1 MDRHPTTTTWAFP
14 PASRAP
20 LPAPF
25 ERVNLRELEAR
36 PDRFEH
42 HLMIVGRVGDTQLEI
57 ATASEPL
64 YFWHQNLSDE
74 YVLPLPTGDPMLDAF
89 PFRTFFAEPNSGE
102 DVGRVKH
109 GVGQMVLHPFG
120 LLHWPGR
127 LRAPYRTFEFAA
139 GMRRTGLT
147 VVVCAG
153 RVTPPDNRPLF
164 VSAGCEEG
172 PKAYRGF
179 PLPVM
184 LADLATEPARAVGAV
199 GDTIIET
206 AVAPERI
213 APPRGGYVI
222 VLEGEG
228 SVFPADLIYVPPGAA
243 LAGDGIARAVV
254 VSSTEAQASPPPSSW
269 EMPPPPPFTPSEEAP
284 RGVLPCAVGALEIS
298 EMSSELVR
306 VAIGDEAREVP
317 RYWLARMLFRA
328 ALHGLRLGYLET
340 YGGFYL
346 DDEGGG
352 DLRLGL
358 RDVGHVWVSRGEAR
372 AAVERI
378 YRAVAPPGYV
388 ERLA

>member
-1 MDRHPTTTTWAFP
+1 
-14 PASRAP
+14 
-20 LPAPF
+20 
-25 ERVNLRELEAR
+25 
-36 PDRFEH
+36 
-42 HLMIVGRVGDTQLEI
+42 MIVGRVGDTQLEI

-74 YVLPLPTGDPMLDAF
+74 YVLPLPTGDPMLDSF
-89 PFRTFFAEPNSGE
+89 PFRTFFADPGSGQ

-109 GVGQMVLHPFG
+109 GVGQMVLHPYG

-127 LRAPYRTFEFAA
+127 LRAPYRTFEFAP
-139 GMRRTGLT
+139 GMRRAGLT
-147 VVVCAG
+147 AVVCAG
-153 RVTPPDNRPLF
+153 RVTPPDTRPLF
-164 VSAGCEEG
+164 VSPGCEEG

-184 LADLATEPARAVGAV
+184 LADLAAEPARAVGAV

-206 AVAPERI
+206 VVSPERI
-213 APPRGGYVI
+213 APPRGGFVI

-228 SVFPADLIYVPPGAA
+228 AVFPADLIFVPPGAV

-254 VSSTEAQASPPPSSW
+254 VSSTEAEASPPPSSW
-269 EMPPPPPFTPSEEAP
+269 ELPPPAPFTPSEEAP
-284 RGVLPCAVGALEIS
+284 RGALPCAVGALEIS

-306 VAIGDEAREVP
+306 IAIADEAREVP

-328 ALHGLRLGYLET
+328 ALHGLRLGYMET
-340 YGGFYL
+340 YGGFFL

-358 RDVGHVWVSRGEAR
+358 RDVGHVWVGRGEAR

>member
-1 MDRHPTTTTWAFP
+1 
-14 PASRAP
+14 
-20 LPAPF
+20 
-25 ERVNLRELEAR
+25 
-36 PDRFEH
+36 
-42 HLMIVGRVGDTQLEI
+42 MIVGRVGDTQLEI

-89 PFRTFFAEPNSGE
+89 PMRSFFGDPGSGQ
-102 DVGRVKH
+102 DVGRVKYT
-109 GVGQMVLHPFG
+109 VGQMVLHPFG

-127 LRAPYRTFEFAA
+127 LRAPYKTFDFAP

-147 VVVCAG
+147 LVVCAG
-153 RVTPPDNRPLF
+153 RVTPPDTRPLF
-164 VSAGCEEG
+164 VSTGCEDG
-172 PKAYRGF
+172 AKAYHGF

-184 LADLATEPARAVGAV
+184 LADLSTESARAIGAV
-199 GDTIIET
+199 GDTIIEI
-206 AVAPERI
+206 VIAPERI

-222 VLEGEG
+222 VLAGEG
-228 SVFPADLIYVPPGAA
+228 AVFPADLIFVPPGAA
-243 LAGDGIARAVV
+243 LAGDGIARALV
-254 VSSTEAQASPPPSSW
+254 VSLTEAEASPPPSSW
-269 EMPPPPPFTPSEEAP
+269 EMPPPPPFSPSEDVP
-284 RGVLPCAVGALEIS
+284 RVTLPCAIGALEVS

-306 VAIGDEAREVP
+306 VAIGDESREIP

-358 RDVGHVWVSRGEAR
+358 RDAGHVWVDRGEAR
-372 AAVERI
+372 AAVERL